1 MEIAKREE
9 IGADLDA
16 YGRFTS
22 DDLWSA
28 YQQALKDDTRIRYR
42 LMSDA
47 EVEEV
52 FGRPLK
58 WGFAGTLRKSDVSDY
73 IKRGSILNASA
84 NRSESVISDRLLS
97 NQHHSSLLVYI

>member
-1 MEIAKREE
+1 MEIAKRVEE

-22 DDLWSA
+22 DDFWSA

-58 WGFAGTLRKSDVSDY
+58 WGFAGLTLRKSDVSDT
-73 IKRGSILNASA
+73 SNAEA
-84 NRSESVISDRLLS
+84 F
-97 NQHHSSLLVYI
+97 